1 MTTFRLS
8 YQQKKESYKLLS
20 TIFLQNSFSVV
31 FLKVGQ
37 FAAAKLT
44 HYSTKPHRPSNALRP
59 RLCLL
64 LSGDVQQNPGPMTK
78 YPCSVYTHNGTS
90 RGVIYQC
97 NNCNNWVHAKCS
109 KLQSTNEYRQ
119 DKKWACISCT
129 APPRQAP
136 PPSTPIQA
144 KKDGSFTILQFN
156 ANGIGYNVMELD
168 DFLEQ
173 HNVKV
178 VVIQES
184 QLTLTTKTPSIT
196 S

>member
-37 FAAAKLT
+37 IAAAKLT
-44 HYSTKPHRPSNALRP
+44 HYSTKPHRPSDALRP

-64 LSGDVQQNPGPMTK
+64 LSGDVQQNPGPTTK
-78 YPCSVYTHNGTS
+78 YPCSVYTHVTS

-97 NNCNNWVHAKCS
+97 NNCKNWVHVKCS

-119 DKKWACISCT
+119 DKKWACSSCT
-129 APPRQAP
+129 CSTTKTSA
-136 PPSTPIQA
+136 STPIQ
-144 KKDGSFTILQFN
+144 KDGSFTILQFN
-156 ANGIGYNVMELD
+156 ANGIGNNVMELD